1 MSGAIQLGAS
11 QPLEAGA
18 PSSAPVRSLLLIDC
32 GSVFTKVAYIGQVNG
47 QHRLIARGQATTTIG
62 GTVNNVAQGVRAA
75 IAEIERVTGQ
85 TFLRSGQLIQPEQ
98 QDGSGV
104 DGAALSFSVGGPLR
118 LLTAGP
124 GRETLSALLY
134 RSLGGLFVQLEALPP
149 VSADLIAQNA
159 EMQQL
164 APGILATNPHGVLV
178 VGAPFAGARVQIS
191 IEDAS
196 QLVARWLDV
205 LQGSSTTGERSNA
218 HTLSVLFAGSQQD
231 GQVVTAATQGHTP
244 GVQLVDALSPS
255 TLSPLTRATQQLYEF
270 TVLRGLPGYDQL
282 RALSA
287 VPAVSTTT
295 SLGGVARFLA
305 QYYGMNVAAV
315 DVGANATTLSGAAAN
330 GDFMPAEHPQAGV
343 GPGGGAILRGTGA
356 HNVLRWIPGPSDE
369 NEIVEHVLTRMVRP
383 AAVPTTRRELEIE
396 HALAREAIRLA
407 LLAQGS
413 RLNGLRPIDI
423 IYGTG
428 GVLAH
433 APNPALAAMLLLDAL
448 QPQGITSLMID
459 TAQLATALGN
469 AAQLVP
475 ELAASVASNDAVA
488 LLLGSVISTVGDME
502 EGQPAV
508 RVVLEHMDGRQQVV
522 DVLQGTMARLP
533 LPRGERAILALY
545 PAPQVDIGLGPGQQ
559 ARGSEPV
566 EGGVL
571 GLIVDARGR
580 PLALPTTSE
589 ARIARL
595 LEWRR
600 NMGLEA

>member
-1 MSGAIQLGAS
+1 
-11 QPLEAGA
+11 
-18 PSSAPVRSLLLIDC
+18 LIDC
-32 GSVFTKVAYIGQVNG
+32 GSVFTKVAYIGQVDG
-47 QHRLIARGQATTTIG
+47 QYRLIARAQATTTIG
-62 GTVNNVAQGVRAA
+62 GNANNVAQGVRAA
-75 IAEIERVTGQ
+75 IAEIEHMSGQ

-98 QDGSGV
+98 QDGTGV
-104 DGAALSFSVGGPLR
+104 DGAVLTFSVGGPLR

-149 VSADLIAQNA
+149 VSTDAISQNADL
-159 EMQQL
+159 QQL
-164 APGILATNPHGVLV
+164 APGILATNPHGILV

-191 IEDAS
+191 IEEAS

-205 LQGSSTTGERSNA
+205 LQNPGATGERPNTV
-218 HTLSVLFAGSQQD
+218 TLPVLFAGSQQD
-231 GQVVTAATQGHTP
+231 GQVLSAGVQGHTS

-255 TLSPLTRATQQLYEF
+255 TLSPLTRATQQLYESI
-270 TVLRGLPGYDQL
+270 VLRRLPGYDQL
-282 RALSA
+282 RTLSA

-305 QYYGMNVAAV
+305 QHYGMNVAAV

-330 GDFMPAEHPQAGV
+330 GDFMPSEQPQAGV
-343 GPGGGAILRGTGA
+343 GPGAGAILRAAGA
-356 HNVLRWIPGPSDE
+356 HNVVRWIPGTSDE
-369 NEIVEHVLTRMVRP
+369 NEIAEHVLTRMVRP
-383 AAVPTTRRELEIE
+383 AALPTTRRELEIE

-413 RLNGLRPIDI
+413 RLNGLRPIDV

-433 APNPALAAMLLLDAL
+433 TPNPALAALLLLDAL
-448 QPQGITSLMID
+448 QPQGITSLMLD

-469 AAQLVP
+469 AAQIEP
-475 ELAASVASNDAVA
+475 ELAAAVAANDAVA
-488 LLLGSVISTVGDME
+488 LLLGSVISTVGDIQ

-508 RVVLEHMDGRQQVV
+508 RVVLEYMDGRQQVM
-522 DVLQGTMARLP
+522 DVLQGTIARLP
-533 LPRGERAILALY
+533 LAVGERAILALY
-545 PAPQVDIGLGPGQQ
+545 PAPQIDIGLGPGQQ

-580 PLALPTTSE
+580 PLALPPTPE

-600 NMGLEA
+600 SMGLEA